1 MNLKCNVVLIS
12 GFNDGEIK
20 AFVALSEHRPWEI
33 RFIELMPMGQCA
45 DWEKGC
51 FSQPRVTSDNNSE
64 QKGTQK
70 HPFSEIQL
78 KFRHGIVGD
87 AHAGAEIEIPEAKA

>member
-1 MNLKCNVVLIS
+1 LNLKCNVVLIS

-51 FSQPRVTSDNNSE
+51 FSQSKGHDPTTTVR
-64 QKGTQK
+64 QKGTTETSL
-70 HPFSEIQL
+70 F
-78 KFRHGIVGD
+78 
-87 AHAGAEIEIPEAKA
+87 